1 MVLEKIMSIFLIMAL
16 GFAAKKVKAVDAVF
30 IKSLSVFM
38 MNIAL
43 PFAFMVSLDRS
54 IPKSTLPELGLM
66 LVWSAAVH
74 LASIGFSA
82 IAYRRFPE
90 NRRKVLT
97 FITVFTN
104 SAFMGLPVAQSVG
117 GAKGLMFG
125 AVYNLVYVVLIY
137 TYGFSVFRGRMESGQ
152 WKKVLFNPGVIAIFI
167 GLVLWF
173 LPFSLPA
180 FVLDS
185 MGLMG
190 KLQTPLAMFIVGA
203 NIANIRIQGI
213 FSGKELPLA
222 IAVRLLLLPLA
233 TYAAIRI
240 TGATGTA
247 PAITL
252 LMVAMPAGA
261 QTVVVAEMMDGDST
275 FASEVVFATTVLS
288 ILTIPLFA
296 TLVA

>member
-1 MVLEKIMSIFLIMAL
+1 
-16 GFAAKKVKAVDAVF
+16 
-30 IKSLSVFM
+30 
-38 MNIAL
+38 
-43 PFAFMVSLDRS
+43 
-54 IPKSTLPELGLM
+54 
-66 LVWSAAVH
+66 
-74 LASIGFSA
+74 
-82 IAYRRFPE
+82 
-90 NRRKVLT
+90 
-97 FITVFTN
+97 
-104 SAFMGLPVAQSVG
+104 
-117 GAKGLMFG
+117 MFG
-125 AVYNLVYVVLIY
+125 AVYNLVYIVLLY
-137 TYGFSVFRGRMESGQ
+137 TYGFAIFRGKLESGQ
-152 WKKVLFNPGVIAIFI
+152 WKKVLYNPGVIAILI

-180 FVLDS
+180 FALDS
-185 MGLMG
+185 MGLMA
-190 KLQTPLAMFIVGA
+190 KLQTPLAMFVVGA

-213 FSGKELPLA
+213 FSGKELPMA

-240 TGATGTA
+240 TGAPGTA

-261 QTVVVAEMMDGDST
+261 QTVVVAEMMDGDAA